1 MEQIIFVLVGFLL
14 IVFLFQFFI
23 RLKSWSKKGKNAPV
37 IGGSVGKSI
46 QKGEKVIIYFYSPT
60 CGACRTQEKYLPKI
74 QEKFQ
79 NIIRINATKDRDI
92 ATAFGVKGTP
102 TTIIIDQGK
111 IKEYFVGITPSH
123 KILKSL

>member
-1 MEQIIFVLVGFLL
+1 MEQIIIVVIGFLG
-14 IVFLFQFFI
+14 IIFLFQFFI
-23 RLKSWSKKGKNAPV
+23 RLRSWSKKGKEAPV
-37 IGGSVGKSI
+37 VSGSVGKTI
-46 QKGEKVIIYFYSPT
+46 QRGEKVIIYFYSPT

-79 NIIRINATKDRDI
+79 NIIRINAAKDRDL
-92 ATAFGVKGTP
+92 ATAFGVMGTP

>member
-1 MEQIIFVLVGFLL
+1 MEKIIFVMLGFLT
-14 IVFLFQFFI
+14 IIFLFQFYI
-23 RLKSWSKKGKNAPV
+23 RLKSWSKKGKDAPV
-37 IGGSVGKSI
+37 VGGSVGKSI
-46 QKGEKVIIYFYSPT
+46 QRGEKVIIYFYSPT

-79 NIIRINATKDRDI
+79 NIIRINAAKEREL
-92 ATAFGVKGTP
+92 ATAFGVMGTP
-102 TTIIIDQGK
+102 TTIVIDQGK